1 MNCDEI
7 HSLFHAYIDGELDL
21 VHSLEVEGH
30 VKSCAACA
38 AAKRSLLSLRSALRQ
53 GDLAYRAPE
62 SLRRQ
67 VRRIARG
74 ANEEEPSRREG
85 NYLWRWLAIGAT
97 GFAVITLLLR
107 PAGMSERDR
116 FLNDAVGSHVR
127 SLMVEHL
134 TDVASSDRHTVKPWF
149 DGKLDFAPDVK
160 DFAAQDFPLVGGRLD
175 YLNGRAVAAL
185 VYRRNKHLINVFVWP
200 SRNAGDGG
208 TGTLRGYSVIN
219 RDARELHY
227 CLVSDLNEKELRDLA
242 DLLVQ

>member
-1 MNCDEI
+1 MNSISCTASRWNSTSKPAPPAPPPNAHSDRCDR
-7 HSLFHAYIDGELDL
+7 HCS
-21 VHSLEVEGH
+21 
-30 VKSCAACA
+30 AAI
-38 AAKRSLLSLRSALRQ
+38 LL
-53 GDLAYRAPE
+53 
-62 SLRRQ
+62 
-67 VRRIARG
+67 IARPIRCAG
-74 ANEEEPSRREG
+74 RCAGCARGSNEEEPSRREG

-200 SRNAGDGG
+200 SRNAGDDK
-208 TGTLRGYSVIN
+208 TENLRGYSVIN
-219 RDARELHY
+219 RDARGLHY
-227 CLVSDLNEKELRDLA
+227 CLVSDLNEKELRELA
-242 DLLVQ
+242 DLLVK